1 MMEQLGNEPIPEEIP
16 LEYGDFPV
24 LVQESMQ
31 IFSILP
37 DVWDG
42 MSGTYMGK
50 NYSILPYLMDTIFEV
65 LDRQQSMQIILIIGS
80 IVMKNRSE
88 EQKARDRKAKTKKK

>member
-1 MMEQLGNEPIPEEIP
+1 
-16 LEYGDFPV
+16 
-24 LVQESMQ
+24 
-31 IFSILP
+31 
-37 DVWDG
+37 
-42 MSGTYMGK
+42 
-50 NYSILPYLMDTIFEV
+50 MDTIFEV